1 MAVLLLLT
9 PKCQDL
15 LLHPAG
21 VYIISRLYFLF
32 SASLVCFLLQLFN
45 SQIQDL
51 HIGARWL
58 LTALH
63 SITLMWVV
71 ISQARAAS
79 FPRTRAKCSRKGL
92 EGWLSTKSTG
102 WSSWGPE
109 FSFQHPHEVAHN
121 CLWLQFH
128 GDLMP
133 SLVSTGT
140 YTRVHITDTDIHIN
154 KNIRY
159 KKRLKRSCLVLTW
172 FCAIPGQL
180 LWL

>member
-45 SQIQDL
+45 SWIQDL
-51 HIGARWL
+51 HIRARWL

-63 SITLMWVV
+63 SITRVV

-92 EGWLSTKSTG
+92 EGWLGTKSTG

-154 KNIRY
+154 KILGI
-159 KKRLKRSCLVLTW
+159 KRDSREV
-172 FCAIPGQL
+172 A
-180 LWL
+180 